1 MDRGQIWLTTEECLW
16 LVLILAD
23 NNRADHPRGLSIDLG
38 YEFMY
43 MDDPGGSRVEQY
55 IKLYLATTA

>member
-16 LVLILAD
+16 LVLILVD
-23 NNRADHPRGLSIDLG
+23 SNRADHPRGLSIDLG

-43 MDDPGGSRVEQY
+43 MDDHGGSRVEQY
-55 IKLYLATTA
+55 KKL